1 MCLAVPARIVKIDG
15 ANATVEVNG
24 LTRSA
29 TVAFFDS
36 PAVGDFVL
44 LHAGFAIRKW
54 SAEDVEEFDRIMRE
68 VEEAAAKCGEEEKP

>member
-29 TVAFFDS
+29 NVAFIDS

>member
-1 MCLAVPARIVKIDG
+1 MCLAVPARIVKLDG

-29 TVAFFDS
+29 NVAFIDS

-44 LHAGFAIRKW
+44 LHAGFGIRKW
-54 SAEDVEEFDRIMRE
+54 SAEDVDEFNRIMRE
-68 VEEAAAKCGEEEKP
+68 VEEAAAECDEEEKP